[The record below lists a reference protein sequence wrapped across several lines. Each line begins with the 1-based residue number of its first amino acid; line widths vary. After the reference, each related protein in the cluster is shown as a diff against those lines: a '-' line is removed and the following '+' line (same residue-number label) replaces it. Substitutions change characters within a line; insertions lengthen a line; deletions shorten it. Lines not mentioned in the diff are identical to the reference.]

1 MSISTT
7 TLNLSAWGLAAL
19 TATGLFMASPFTQDP
34 PADLPAPPMEVRC
47 ASFFPTRKPPRSS
60 QAASIK
66 DTPWRSSPLHLRH
79 SKEIA

>member
-47 ASFFPTRKPPRSS
+47 ASFDLPDPKAAPILTGCQYQGYPVAVIAPTP
-60 QAASIK
+60 
-66 DTPWRSSPLHLRH
+66 TPF
-79 SKEIA
+79 